1 MPVTRHWPSA
11 CMLLGLLL
19 AFLAEPAPAAGIGYS
34 VAVVPALPPTEI
46 KRRWQPLLDQL
57 QRDTGF
63 TLKFR
68 FYKDNVE
75 FEEGLQKSEPDFA
88 MIGPYQT
95 WKARTLYQPLVRDA
109 APMIGMVLVRKDSR
123 LQSLADLHERTLAT
137 PGGSDMASSLLYAQ
151 EFRNSRIRPSLRP
164 QRTHVNGLRAVMLG
178 RLDAA
183 IINSYSLRL
192 MPEGLEQQLRPIH
205 RTAPM
210 PGPAFAAARRL
221 PADDMR
227 KMKDALLHLKDSHA
241 ALLASALMPN
251 LTEVDLERDYGI
263 FASLISAETPD
274 ATP

>member
-1 MPVTRHWPSA
+1 MPVTRRWLSA
-11 CMLLGLLL
+11 CVLLGSLLG
-19 AFLAEPAPAAGIGYS
+19 FLPERAPAAGAGYS

-63 TLKFR
+63 PLKFR
-68 FYKDNVE
+68 FYKDNID
-75 FEEGLQKSEPDFA
+75 FEEGLQKGEPDFA
-88 MIGPYQT
+88 MIGPFQV
-95 WKARTLYQPLVRDA
+95 WKVRAQYQPLVRDA

-151 EFRNSRIRPSLRP
+151 EFRSSRIRPRLRT
-164 QRTHVNGLRAVMLG
+164 QRTHVNGLRAVLLG

-210 PGPAFAAARRL
+210 PGPSFSAARRL
-221 PADDMR
+221 PPDDIR

-241 ALLASALMPN
+241 ELLSSALMPN
-251 LTEVDLERDYGI
+251 ITEADLERDYSV
-263 FASLISAETPD
+263 FSTLMSVETPD
-274 ATP
+274 AAP